1 MGPTPKQ
8 VVGIVLILGAA
19 LVAMLVGMPPLQSEH
34 AILACAIFSVIG
46 VVLLVKGG
54 RRT

>member
-8 VVGIVLILGAA
+8 TVGIILILGAA
-19 LVAMLVGMPPLQSEH
+19 LVAMPLESEH

-46 VVLLVKGG
+46 VALLFKGG
-54 RRT
+54 RRS

>member
-19 LVAMLVGMPPLQSEH
+19 LVAIPLNDTHYIVLLVCGAVSG
-34 AILACAIFSVIG
+34 IG
-46 VVLLVKGG
+46 LVLLVKGG
-54 RRT
+54 RKA